1 MKSLVYLMIFGFFI
15 LSCHSQKTRMPM
27 PNNMKQIMQVMPY
40 VQNKIKT
47 EYRFKKFKLYVY
59 NSDNIRAM
67 IYDED
72 FIFNCSTV
80 SCDSVCK
87 VLAIK
92 IKDYSKE
99 KSENFIGGYNE
110 IVITLARRGDHIIK
124 GSTIDTDYKYKI
136 TDL

>member
-1 MKSLVYLMIFGFFI
+1 
-15 LSCHSQKTRMPM
+15 M